1 LERALRECVRTFPF
15 HQSAVMQQLVAN
27 LSHMQIGDD
36 PGAWGVIR
44 SVVNGQKG
52 FQDNDPCAACGE
64 ERGVKK
70 CSRCHF
76 DAYCDQECQRAHWFV
91 HKKYCKQKA
100 EQYAKAMKASQPD

>member
-1 LERALRECVRTFPF
+1 
-15 HQSAVMQQLVAN
+15 M
-27 LSHMQIGDD
+27 
-36 PGAWGVIR
+36 
-44 SVVNGQKG
+44 VNGHKG

-76 DAYCDQECQRAHWFV
+76 DAYCDQECQRSHWFV

-100 EQYAKAMKASQPD
+100 EEYASKSQASQAAPTES